1 MNKSNNKNVNSNG
14 VLKSSKFDL
23 KENSIG
29 VIHIGVGNFHRS
41 HQAVYFNNILK
52 NNIYSHW
59 GIAGINLRTE
69 DSDSFKLLKRLNGQY
84 ILKTVS
90 SNGDKEYE
98 EIKSILA
105 LHDWNDQNDEIL
117 NLFSSDGVQLITIT
131 VTESGY
137 YCDNDNNLL
146 INAKDIQNDIS
157 NQIPRTI
164 FGALARGLESRME
177 SGGGPITIA
186 CCDNLQENGVMLE
199 HCFIQYLNAINNEK
213 LLNWVLENTSF
224 PSSMVDRITPKIDL
238 QELQEIQR
246 MFNRQYDC
254 SVFSEDFI
262 QWVIEDNFAGIRPPL
277 DEVGVEIVD
286 DVEPYENTKIRILN
300 GGHTVLAYLGVL
312 EGYETFDS
320 AIRDS
325 ELSDFFD
332 GIQSEEI
339 IPSLPINSPVDYE
352 RYLLTT
358 KRRFENKHLPDFLS
372 RICMDGATKFPIFLL
387 PTIEWHLLKGIT
399 PEYSIKAIASWY
411 IFLCKVITNEISFEY
426 IEPKWNLLKLFLAD
440 DKEESFASS
449 EELWGSIP
457 RVYPNFSKRLVE
469 EIKAMKVRYKVN
481 L

>member
-1 MNKSNNKNVNSNG
+1 
-14 VLKSSKFDL
+14 
-23 KENSIG
+23 
-29 VIHIGVGNFHRS
+29 
-41 HQAVYFNNILK
+41 
-52 NNIYSHW
+52 
-59 GIAGINLRTE
+59 
-69 DSDSFKLLKRLNGQY
+69 
-84 ILKTVS
+84 
-90 SNGDKEYE
+90 
-98 EIKSILA
+98 
-105 LHDWNDQNDEIL
+105 
-117 NLFSSDGVQLITIT
+117 
-131 VTESGY
+131 
-137 YCDNDNNLL
+137 
-146 INAKDIQNDIS
+146 
-157 NQIPRTI
+157 
-164 FGALARGLESRME
+164 
-177 SGGGPITIA
+177 
-186 CCDNLQENGVMLE
+186 MLE
-199 HCFIQYLNAINNEK
+199 HCFIQYLNALNNEK

-246 MFNRQYDC
+246 MFNRQDDC

-277 DEVGVEIVD
+277 NEVGVEIVD

-312 EGYETFDS
+312 KGYETFDS

-387 PTIEWHLLKGIT
+387 PTIEWHLLKGVT

>member
-1 MNKSNNKNVNSNG
+1 
-14 VLKSSKFDL
+14 
-23 KENSIG
+23 
-29 VIHIGVGNFHRS
+29 
-41 HQAVYFNNILK
+41 
-52 NNIYSHW
+52 
-59 GIAGINLRTE
+59 
-69 DSDSFKLLKRLNGQY
+69 
-84 ILKTVS
+84 
-90 SNGDKEYE
+90 
-98 EIKSILA
+98 
-105 LHDWNDQNDEIL
+105 
-117 NLFSSDGVQLITIT
+117 
-131 VTESGY
+131 
-137 YCDNDNNLL
+137 
-146 INAKDIQNDIS
+146 
-157 NQIPRTI
+157 
-164 FGALARGLESRME
+164 ME

-199 HCFIQYLNAINNEK
+199 HCFIQYLNALNNEK

-246 MFNRQYDC
+246 MFNRQDDC

-387 PTIEWHLLKGIT
+387 PTIEWHLLKGVT

-426 IEPKWNLLKLFLAD
+426 IEPKWNLLKIFLAD

-469 EIKAMKVRYKVN
+469 EIKVMKVRYKVN

>member
-1 MNKSNNKNVNSNG
+1 
-14 VLKSSKFDL
+14 
-23 KENSIG
+23 
-29 VIHIGVGNFHRS
+29 
-41 HQAVYFNNILK
+41 
-52 NNIYSHW
+52 
-59 GIAGINLRTE
+59 
-69 DSDSFKLLKRLNGQY
+69 
-84 ILKTVS
+84 
-90 SNGDKEYE
+90 
-98 EIKSILA
+98 
-105 LHDWNDQNDEIL
+105 
-117 NLFSSDGVQLITIT
+117 
-131 VTESGY
+131 
-137 YCDNDNNLL
+137 
-146 INAKDIQNDIS
+146 
-157 NQIPRTI
+157 
-164 FGALARGLESRME
+164 ME

-246 MFNRQYDC
+246 MFNRQDDC

-312 EGYETFDS
+312 KGYETFDS

-387 PTIEWHLLKGIT
+387 PTIEWHLLKGVT

-426 IEPKWNLLKLFLAD
+426 IEPKWNLLKIFLAD

-469 EIKAMKVRYKVN
+469 EIKVMKVRYKVN

>member
-1 MNKSNNKNVNSNG
+1 
-14 VLKSSKFDL
+14 
-23 KENSIG
+23 
-29 VIHIGVGNFHRS
+29 
-41 HQAVYFNNILK
+41 
-52 NNIYSHW
+52 
-59 GIAGINLRTE
+59 
-69 DSDSFKLLKRLNGQY
+69 
-84 ILKTVS
+84 
-90 SNGDKEYE
+90 
-98 EIKSILA
+98 
-105 LHDWNDQNDEIL
+105 
-117 NLFSSDGVQLITIT
+117 
-131 VTESGY
+131 
-137 YCDNDNNLL
+137 
-146 INAKDIQNDIS
+146 
-157 NQIPRTI
+157 
-164 FGALARGLESRME
+164 
-177 SGGGPITIA
+177 
-186 CCDNLQENGVMLE
+186 
-199 HCFIQYLNAINNEK
+199 
-213 LLNWVLENTSF
+213 
-224 PSSMVDRITPKIDL
+224 MVDRITPKIDL

-246 MFNRQYDC
+246 MFNRQDDC

-277 DEVGVEIVD
+277 NEVGVEIVD

-312 EGYETFDS
+312 KGYETFDS

-387 PTIEWHLLKGIT
+387 PTIEWHLLKGFT

-469 EIKAMKVRYKVN
+469 EIKEMKVRYKVIF
-481 L
+481 

>member
-1 MNKSNNKNVNSNG
+1 
-14 VLKSSKFDL
+14 
-23 KENSIG
+23 
-29 VIHIGVGNFHRS
+29 
-41 HQAVYFNNILK
+41 
-52 NNIYSHW
+52 
-59 GIAGINLRTE
+59 
-69 DSDSFKLLKRLNGQY
+69 
-84 ILKTVS
+84 
-90 SNGDKEYE
+90 
-98 EIKSILA
+98 
-105 LHDWNDQNDEIL
+105 
-117 NLFSSDGVQLITIT
+117 
-131 VTESGY
+131 
-137 YCDNDNNLL
+137 
-146 INAKDIQNDIS
+146 
-157 NQIPRTI
+157 
-164 FGALARGLESRME
+164 
-177 SGGGPITIA
+177 
-186 CCDNLQENGVMLE
+186 MLE
-199 HCFIQYLNAINNEK
+199 HCFIQYLNALNNEK

-246 MFNRQYDC
+246 MFNRQDDC

-312 EGYETFDS
+312 KGYETFDS

-387 PTIEWHLLKGIT
+387 PTIEWHLLKGVT

>member
-1 MNKSNNKNVNSNG
+1 
-14 VLKSSKFDL
+14 
-23 KENSIG
+23 
-29 VIHIGVGNFHRS
+29 
-41 HQAVYFNNILK
+41 
-52 NNIYSHW
+52 
-59 GIAGINLRTE
+59 
-69 DSDSFKLLKRLNGQY
+69 
-84 ILKTVS
+84 
-90 SNGDKEYE
+90 
-98 EIKSILA
+98 
-105 LHDWNDQNDEIL
+105 
-117 NLFSSDGVQLITIT
+117 
-131 VTESGY
+131 
-137 YCDNDNNLL
+137 
-146 INAKDIQNDIS
+146 
-157 NQIPRTI
+157 
-164 FGALARGLESRME
+164 ME

-186 CCDNLQENGVMLE
+186 CCDNLQENGVMLQ
-199 HCFIQYLNAINNEK
+199 HCFIQYLNALNNEK
-213 LLNWVLENTSF
+213 LLNWVSENTSF

-246 MFNRQYDC
+246 MFNRQDDC

-312 EGYETFDS
+312 KGYETFDS

-387 PTIEWHLLKGIT
+387 PTIEWHLLKGVT

>member
-1 MNKSNNKNVNSNG
+1 
-14 VLKSSKFDL
+14 
-23 KENSIG
+23 
-29 VIHIGVGNFHRS
+29 
-41 HQAVYFNNILK
+41 
-52 NNIYSHW
+52 
-59 GIAGINLRTE
+59 
-69 DSDSFKLLKRLNGQY
+69 
-84 ILKTVS
+84 
-90 SNGDKEYE
+90 
-98 EIKSILA
+98 
-105 LHDWNDQNDEIL
+105 
-117 NLFSSDGVQLITIT
+117 
-131 VTESGY
+131 
-137 YCDNDNNLL
+137 
-146 INAKDIQNDIS
+146 
-157 NQIPRTI
+157 
-164 FGALARGLESRME
+164 ME

-199 HCFIQYLNAINNEK
+199 HCFIQYLNALNNEK

-246 MFNRQYDC
+246 MFNRQDDC

-312 EGYETFDS
+312 KGYETFDS

-387 PTIEWHLLKGIT
+387 PTIEWHLLKGVT

>member
-1 MNKSNNKNVNSNG
+1 
-14 VLKSSKFDL
+14 
-23 KENSIG
+23 
-29 VIHIGVGNFHRS
+29 
-41 HQAVYFNNILK
+41 
-52 NNIYSHW
+52 
-59 GIAGINLRTE
+59 
-69 DSDSFKLLKRLNGQY
+69 
-84 ILKTVS
+84 
-90 SNGDKEYE
+90 
-98 EIKSILA
+98 
-105 LHDWNDQNDEIL
+105 
-117 NLFSSDGVQLITIT
+117 
-131 VTESGY
+131 
-137 YCDNDNNLL
+137 
-146 INAKDIQNDIS
+146 
-157 NQIPRTI
+157 
-164 FGALARGLESRME
+164 ME

-199 HCFIQYLNAINNEK
+199 HCFIQYLNALNNEK

-246 MFNRQYDC
+246 MFNRQDDC

-358 KRRFENKHLPDFLS
+358 KRRFENKYLPDFLS

-387 PTIEWHLLKGIT
+387 PTIEWHLLKGVT

-426 IEPKWNLLKLFLAD
+426 IEPKWNLLKIFLAD

-469 EIKAMKVRYKVN
+469 EIKVMKVRYKVN

>member
-1 MNKSNNKNVNSNG
+1 
-14 VLKSSKFDL
+14 
-23 KENSIG
+23 
-29 VIHIGVGNFHRS
+29 
-41 HQAVYFNNILK
+41 
-52 NNIYSHW
+52 
-59 GIAGINLRTE
+59 
-69 DSDSFKLLKRLNGQY
+69 
-84 ILKTVS
+84 
-90 SNGDKEYE
+90 
-98 EIKSILA
+98 
-105 LHDWNDQNDEIL
+105 
-117 NLFSSDGVQLITIT
+117 
-131 VTESGY
+131 
-137 YCDNDNNLL
+137 
-146 INAKDIQNDIS
+146 
-157 NQIPRTI
+157 
-164 FGALARGLESRME
+164 
-177 SGGGPITIA
+177 
-186 CCDNLQENGVMLE
+186 MLE
-199 HCFIQYLNAINNEK
+199 HCFIQYLNALNNEK

-246 MFNRQYDC
+246 MFNRQDDC

-387 PTIEWHLLKGIT
+387 PTIEWHLLKGVT

>member
-1 MNKSNNKNVNSNG
+1 
-14 VLKSSKFDL
+14 
-23 KENSIG
+23 
-29 VIHIGVGNFHRS
+29 
-41 HQAVYFNNILK
+41 
-52 NNIYSHW
+52 
-59 GIAGINLRTE
+59 
-69 DSDSFKLLKRLNGQY
+69 
-84 ILKTVS
+84 
-90 SNGDKEYE
+90 
-98 EIKSILA
+98 
-105 LHDWNDQNDEIL
+105 
-117 NLFSSDGVQLITIT
+117 
-131 VTESGY
+131 
-137 YCDNDNNLL
+137 
-146 INAKDIQNDIS
+146 
-157 NQIPRTI
+157 
-164 FGALARGLESRME
+164 
-177 SGGGPITIA
+177 
-186 CCDNLQENGVMLE
+186 
-199 HCFIQYLNAINNEK
+199 
-213 LLNWVLENTSF
+213 
-224 PSSMVDRITPKIDL
+224 MVDRITPKIDL

-246 MFNRQYDC
+246 MFNRQDDC

-387 PTIEWHLLKGIT
+387 PTIEWHLLKGVT

-426 IEPKWNLLKLFLAD
+426 IEPKWNLLKIFLAD

-469 EIKAMKVRYKVN
+469 EIKVMKVRYKVN

>member
-1 MNKSNNKNVNSNG
+1 M
-14 VLKSSKFDL
+14 
-23 KENSIG
+23 
-29 VIHIGVGNFHRS
+29 
-41 HQAVYFNNILK
+41 
-52 NNIYSHW
+52 
-59 GIAGINLRTE
+59 
-69 DSDSFKLLKRLNGQY
+69 
-84 ILKTVS
+84 
-90 SNGDKEYE
+90 
-98 EIKSILA
+98 
-105 LHDWNDQNDEIL
+105 
-117 NLFSSDGVQLITIT
+117 
-131 VTESGY
+131 
-137 YCDNDNNLL
+137 
-146 INAKDIQNDIS
+146 
-157 NQIPRTI
+157 
-164 FGALARGLESRME
+164 
-177 SGGGPITIA
+177 
-186 CCDNLQENGVMLE
+186 E
-199 HCFIQYLNAINNEK
+199 HCFIQYLNALNNEK

-246 MFNRQYDC
+246 MFNRQDDC

-277 DEVGVEIVD
+277 NEVGVEIVD

-312 EGYETFDS
+312 KGYETFDS
-320 AIRDS
+320 AIKDS

-372 RICMDGATKFPIFLL
+372 RICMDGATKFPLFLL
-387 PTIEWHLLKGIT
+387 PTIEWHLLKGVT

-469 EIKAMKVRYKVN
+469 EIKEMKVRYKVN
-481 L
+481 F

>member
-1 MNKSNNKNVNSNG
+1 
-14 VLKSSKFDL
+14 
-23 KENSIG
+23 
-29 VIHIGVGNFHRS
+29 
-41 HQAVYFNNILK
+41 
-52 NNIYSHW
+52 
-59 GIAGINLRTE
+59 
-69 DSDSFKLLKRLNGQY
+69 
-84 ILKTVS
+84 
-90 SNGDKEYE
+90 
-98 EIKSILA
+98 
-105 LHDWNDQNDEIL
+105 
-117 NLFSSDGVQLITIT
+117 
-131 VTESGY
+131 
-137 YCDNDNNLL
+137 
-146 INAKDIQNDIS
+146 
-157 NQIPRTI
+157 
-164 FGALARGLESRME
+164 ME

-199 HCFIQYLNAINNEK
+199 HCFIQYLNALNNEK

-246 MFNRQYDC
+246 MFNRQDDC

-387 PTIEWHLLKGIT
+387 PTIEWHLLKGVT

>member
-1 MNKSNNKNVNSNG
+1 
-14 VLKSSKFDL
+14 
-23 KENSIG
+23 
-29 VIHIGVGNFHRS
+29 
-41 HQAVYFNNILK
+41 
-52 NNIYSHW
+52 
-59 GIAGINLRTE
+59 
-69 DSDSFKLLKRLNGQY
+69 
-84 ILKTVS
+84 
-90 SNGDKEYE
+90 
-98 EIKSILA
+98 
-105 LHDWNDQNDEIL
+105 
-117 NLFSSDGVQLITIT
+117 
-131 VTESGY
+131 
-137 YCDNDNNLL
+137 
-146 INAKDIQNDIS
+146 
-157 NQIPRTI
+157 
-164 FGALARGLESRME
+164 
-177 SGGGPITIA
+177 
-186 CCDNLQENGVMLE
+186 
-199 HCFIQYLNAINNEK
+199 
-213 LLNWVLENTSF
+213 
-224 PSSMVDRITPKIDL
+224 MVDRITPKIDL

-246 MFNRQYDC
+246 MFNRQDDC

-387 PTIEWHLLKGIT
+387 PTIEWHLLKGVT

-426 IEPKWNLLKLFLAD
+426 IEPKWNLLKIFLAD

-469 EIKAMKVRYKVN
+469 EIKEMKVRYKVN
-481 L
+481 F

>member
-1 MNKSNNKNVNSNG
+1 MCK
-14 VLKSSKFDL
+14 
-23 KENSIG
+23 
-29 VIHIGVGNFHRS
+29 
-41 HQAVYFNNILK
+41 
-52 NNIYSHW
+52 
-59 GIAGINLRTE
+59 RTTIV
-69 DSDSFKLLKRLNGQY
+69 F
-84 ILKTVS
+84 VS
-90 SNGDKEYE
+90 SDGDKEYE

-117 NLFSSDGVQLITIT
+117 NLFSSDEVQLITIT

-199 HCFIQYLNAINNEK
+199 HCFIQYLNALNNEK
-213 LLNWVLENTSF
+213 LLNWVSENTSF

-246 MFNRQYDC
+246 MFNRQDDC

-277 DEVGVEIVD
+277 NEVGVEIVD

-352 RYLLTT
+352 RYLAMQAFKNNMPFYEPPLSSFDRVDSGEMTIMSST
-358 KRRFENKHLPDFLS
+358 QLNKVYAMIKLNNFDEYYLYAGRS
-372 RICMDGATKFPIFLL
+372 MDGNVISALNDTVSAKNEYTFLEIIDKYDVANE
-387 PTIEWHLLKGIT
+387 P
-399 PEYSIKAIASWY
+399 
-411 IFLCKVITNEISFEY
+411 LCKFYECN
-426 IEPKWNLLKLFLAD
+426 
-440 DKEESFASS
+440 
-449 EELWGSIP
+449 
-457 RVYPNFSKRLVE
+457 
-469 EIKAMKVRYKVN
+469 
-481 L
+481 